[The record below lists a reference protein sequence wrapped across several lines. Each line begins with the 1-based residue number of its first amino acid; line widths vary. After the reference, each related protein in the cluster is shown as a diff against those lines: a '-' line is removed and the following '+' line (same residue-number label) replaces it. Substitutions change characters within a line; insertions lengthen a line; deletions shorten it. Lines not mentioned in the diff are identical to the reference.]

1 MGSNKELARIKFWN
15 QQQPH
20 AGDGTAILLH
30 SSLIFMLELDL
41 SKKCLWSLAISSLL
55 LTDSRVEHTTSDFSD
70 FSTRNRQHL
79 RSVVSSPDFSACV
92 RKNTSSYGESAMT
105 TLTNATLILVLL
117 FPTLNRTCCT
127 TRYYTEDCCCTA
139 FIWLQKGS
147 SLNMSQ
153 LLLKSFEPVIQ
164 TMWSSVIMQYRWHAS
179 IMCQRQIPQF
189 CIPVYPKAKVLF
201 SCCHTVHPESLPAK
215 CKCLS
220 DKFMED
226 LRCFHT
232 APAQLIPYLE
242 EPRCKAQEGPQANIR
257 TNSWKHLWFISGN

>member
-1 MGSNKELARIKFWN
+1 MAMERPF
-15 QQQPH
+15 
-20 AGDGTAILLH
+20 
-30 SSLIFMLELDL
+30 
-41 SKKCLWSLAISSLL
+41 
-55 LTDSRVEHTTSDFSD
+55 
-70 FSTRNRQHL
+70 FSTLWYLCLSSICPKSVFDHL
-79 RSVVSSPDFSACV
+79 PSVHSCWLTAELNTPLVTSLTFLRETVNISEVYVVSSPDFSACV
-92 RKNTSSYGESAMT
+92 RKNTSSYGEAAMT
-105 TLTNATLILVLL
+105 TLTNATLILMLL
-117 FPTLNRTCCT
+117 FPSLNRTCCT
-127 TRYYTEDCCCTA
+127 TRYTEDCCCTA

-147 SLNMSQ
+147 SLNTSQ
-153 LLLKSFEPVIQ
+153 LLLKSFERVIQ

-179 IMCQRQIPQF
+179 VMCQCQIPQF

-257 TNSWKHLWFISGN
+257 TNS